1 MLTPKQRRRLK
12 SKAVGLS
19 LFILPLPL
27 LLKAVLSL
35 WTGDAGD
42 FVASG
47 GSWLAFLLA
56 AILCRRGLQAELI
69 ESERPFGS
77 PRGSRLKRA
86 GGVLVALATMATAL
100 FAVGHGAPIALAYGL
115 IAGLGY
121 FLLYGDL
128 GGRAAAAGAVRREP
142 GAGDDAEVAGLLRDA
157 YRRLD
162 AIGSSSRRIT
172 SPEFRRRLDNI
183 VVSAEKVVKLVAD
196 DPRDLRRARKFLTV
210 YLDGAQRITEDYART
225 HGAAASPDLEHNFRT
240 LLVDMENTCDEQYQK
255 LLAHDVSDL
264 EVQIE
269 VLSARLRREG
279 VV

>member
-1 MLTPKQRRRLK
+1 MFTPKQRRRLK

-56 AILCRRGLQAELI
+56 AILCRRGLQAELAAA
-69 ESERPFGS
+69 ERPFGS

-121 FLLYGDL
+121 FMLYGAEVKSGPIRLNDL
-128 GGRAAAAGAVRREP
+128 GLEGDEVGRLLRQAYDKLDSIETARQRIASGEFKHRLGNILAGAERVIKL
-142 GAGDDAEVAGLLRDA
+142 AAE
-157 YRRLD
+157 
-162 AIGSSSRRIT
+162 
-172 SPEFRRRLDNI
+172 
-183 VVSAEKVVKLVAD
+183 

-210 YLDGAQRITEDYART
+210 YLDGAQRVTEEYART
-225 HGAAASPDLEHNFRT
+225 HADVRSSDLEHNFRT
-240 LLVDMENTCDEQYQK
+240 LLVDMENTCDDQYQK
-255 LLAHDVSDL
+255 LLQHDVSDL
-264 EVQIE
+264 EVRIE
-269 VLSARLRREG
+269 VLSDRLRREG
-279 VV
+279 VT